1 MVLSPLLMAHRES
14 LVGLTERS
22 REIFR
27 LIVEAYVET
36 GEPIGSR
43 SLSRRLGM
51 DLSPATVR
59 NVMADLE
66 EMGLLKAPH
75 TSAGRLPTDRGLRLF
90 VDGLLQVGDLTE
102 EERTSIEAQCSAAGR
117 AMPEL
122 LEEAT
127 STLAGLSECAG
138 LVVAPNTDRPLR
150 HIEFV
155 NLAPGRALVITVT
168 DDGVVENRV
177 LDLPLGVP
185 LSSLVEASNF
195 LNARIAG
202 KTLGELRGD
211 IQIEIER
218 HQGELDVLTARVV
231 EAGLA
236 VPSSDN
242 GGRPGGTL
250 IVRGQAQ
257 LLNNITALGDLE
269 RIRSLFDALEAKEAM
284 LRMLDATSGA
294 EGVQIFIG
302 SESDMFHHAGCS
314 LVIAP
319 YKDRRDQILG
329 AIGVIGPT
337 RLNYA
342 RIIPMVDYTARLVGR
357 LLWNKDDD
365 RAA

>member
-1 MVLSPLLMAHRES
+1 MALTPPEMTQRES
-14 LVGLTERS
+14 LLGLTERS

-27 LIVEAYVET
+27 LIVESYVES

-43 SLSRRLGM
+43 NLSRRMGM
-51 DLSPATVR
+51 ELSPATVR

-66 EMGLLKAPH
+66 EMGLLRAPH
-75 TSAGRLPTDRGLRLF
+75 TSAGRLPTELGLRLF
-90 VDGLLQVGDLTE
+90 VEGLLQVGDLTE
-102 EERTSIEAQCSAAGR
+102 DERETISVQCSAVGR
-117 AMPEL
+117 TVPEM

-127 STLAGLSECAG
+127 STLAGLSACAG
-138 LVVAPNTDRPLR
+138 LVVAPKADRPLR

-155 NLAPGRALVITVT
+155 DLAPGRALVITVT

-202 KTLGELRGD
+202 KTLVELRED
-211 IQIEIER
+211 IQAEIEKHR
-218 HQGELDVLTARVV
+218 GELDALTARVV

-236 VPSSDN
+236 VPSGDN
-242 GGRPGGTL
+242 IGRPGGTL
-250 IVRGQAQ
+250 IVRGQGQ
-257 LLNNITALGDLE
+257 LLNNITGLEDLE
-269 RIRSLFDALEAKEAM
+269 RIRGLFDALEAKEVM

-302 SESDMFHHAGCS
+302 AENDMFHHAGCS

-319 YKDRRDQILG
+319 YKDRREQILG